1 MPGKTTGHYNPLY
14 CRVGANKV
22 KAKMCTET
30 GKFNTVTVPSNYQEP
45 QSKNKKIQA
54 RNELCPALATLR
66 LSKLFN
72 A

>member
-30 GKFNTVTVPSNYQEP
+30 GKFNTVKVPSNYQEP
-45 QSKNKKIQA
+45 QSKNYQLELTTLLLQLSLAKID
-54 RNELCPALATLR
+54 NYHY
-66 LSKLFN
+66 F
-72 A
+72 